1 VTPPDHITLEEALDK
16 LESEATP
23 AIEAMLPAGGSVKY
37 RGNADRLKQALSE
50 VFKNFSLS
58 LLILFMIMA
67 TLFKSMKDSLL
78 VLRAMPVALAGG
90 LVALRLLNLVTFQSL
105 DMLTMIGFII
115 LLGLVVNNAILLVDQ
130 TRRGQRDGLDTRSA
144 VQKAI
149 RVRARPIFMSSLTS
163 VFGMTPL
170 MLIPGIGS
178 EIYRGL
184 ATVIVG
190 GMCISAIFTL
200 VLMPA
205 LLRFELKSFVELP
218 VLFGKSQEAT

>member
-1 VTPPDHITLEEALDK
+1 
-16 LESEATP
+16 
-23 AIEAMLPAGGSVKY
+23 
-37 RGNADRLKQALSE
+37 
-50 VFKNFSLS
+50 
-58 LLILFMIMA
+58 
-67 TLFKSMKDSLL
+67 
-78 VLRAMPVALAGG
+78 
-90 LVALRLLNLVTFQSL
+90 
-105 DMLTMIGFII
+105 
-115 LLGLVVNNAILLVDQ
+115 
-130 TRRGQRDGLDTRSA
+130 
-144 VQKAI
+144 
-149 RVRARPIFMSSLTS
+149 MSSLTS

-190 GMCISAIFTL
+190 GMCISAMFTL